1 MIGETDLRVTAV
13 SPLPE
18 GFKDALAAR
27 VRTLRGELEA
37 WIVLH
42 PEFRHSLVPV
52 PLSCSAPPP
61 EIVRRM
67 TEASA
72 IAGVGPF
79 AAVAGTIAQ
88 MAAESL
94 VDRSP
99 DLIIENGGDI
109 FMYSRRD
116 RVVGLLP
123 DPESGVLIGLNVAA
137 SACPLAL
144 CASSATIGHSLSFGQ
159 GELVLVRSPDGA
171 LADAL
176 ATALCNRL
184 QGPGDVKAVVDYARR
199 FVKHGLTGIFRP
211 VRGSHRRLG
220 RHGADGGGARF
231 LKSGGSLGGG
241 GTFLKAGAPFPSFP
255 KTAGAEPFPPFPK
268 GYIPARSLFRHRVPF
283 VMNLISM
290 PKCSNHYY
298 GKRHAH
304 HHATCT

>member
-1 MIGETDLRVTAV
+1 MGRTVKGIHLDPHRGYRERCAPRDGEHGFQLVIGETDLRVTAV

-27 VRTLRGELEA
+27 VRTLRGELET

-123 DPESGVLIGLNVAA
+123 DPESGVVIGLNVAA

-184 QGPGDVKAVVDYARR
+184 QGPGDVKAAVGYARR
-199 FVKHGLTGIFRP
+199 FVKHGLTGIF
-211 VRGSHRRLG
+211 
-220 RHGADGGGARF
+220 AQCGGAIGVWGDME
-231 LKSGGSLGGG
+231 L
-241 GTFLKAGAPFPSFP
+241 
-255 KTAGAEPFPPFPK
+255 TAVEQD
-268 GYIPARSLFRHRVPF
+268 S
-283 VMNLISM
+283 
-290 PKCSNHYY
+290 
-298 GKRHAH
+298 
-304 HHATCT
+304 

>member
-1 MIGETDLRVTAV
+1 MGRTVKGIHLDPHRGYRERCAPRDGEHGFQLVIGETDLRVTAV

-176 ATALCNRL
+176 ATALYNRL
-184 QGPGDVKAVVDYARR
+184 QGPGDVKAVVGYARR
-199 FVKHGLTGIFRP
+199 FVKHGLTGIF
-211 VRGSHRRLG
+211 
-220 RHGADGGGARF
+220 AQCGGAIGVWGDME
-231 LKSGGSLGGG
+231 L
-241 GTFLKAGAPFPSFP
+241 
-255 KTAGAEPFPPFPK
+255 TAVEQD
-268 GYIPARSLFRHRVPF
+268 S
-283 VMNLISM
+283 
-290 PKCSNHYY
+290 
-298 GKRHAH
+298 
-304 HHATCT
+304 

>member
-1 MIGETDLRVTAV
+1 MGRTVKGIHLDPHRGYRERCAPRDGEHGFQLVIGETDLRVTAV

-52 PLSCSAPPP
+52 QLSCSAPPP

-123 DPESGVLIGLNVAA
+123 DPESGVVIGLNVAA

-159 GELVLVRSPDGA
+159 GELVLVRSLDGA

-176 ATALCNRL
+176 ATVQPSARPRRRQSRGGLCPALREAWAHR
-184 QGPGDVKAVVDYARR
+184 D
-199 FVKHGLTGIFRP
+199 FRP

-231 LKSGGSLGGG
+231 LKSGGSLGDGG
-241 GTFLKAGAPFPSFP
+241 ERF
-255 KTAGAEPFPPFPK
+255 
-268 GYIPARSLFRHRVPF
+268 
-283 VMNLISM
+283 
-290 PKCSNHYY
+290 
-298 GKRHAH
+298 
-304 HHATCT
+304 

>member
-1 MIGETDLRVTAV
+1 MGRTVKGIHLDPHRGYRERCAPRDGEHGFQLVIGETDLRVTAV

-99 DLIIENGGDI
+99 DLIIE
-109 FMYSRRD
+109 
-116 RVVGLLP
+116 
-123 DPESGVLIGLNVAA
+123 LNVAA

-184 QGPGDVKAVVDYARR
+184 QGPGDVKAVVGYARR
-199 FVKHGLTGIFRP
+199 FVKHGLTGIF
-211 VRGSHRRLG
+211 
-220 RHGADGGGARF
+220 AQCGGAIGVWGDME
-231 LKSGGSLGGG
+231 L
-241 GTFLKAGAPFPSFP
+241 
-255 KTAGAEPFPPFPK
+255 TAVEQD
-268 GYIPARSLFRHRVPF
+268 S
-283 VMNLISM
+283 
-290 PKCSNHYY
+290 
-298 GKRHAH
+298 
-304 HHATCT
+304 

>member
-1 MIGETDLRVTAV
+1 MGRTVKGIHLDPHRRYRERCAPRDGEHGFQLVIGETDLRVTAV

-52 PLSCSAPPP
+52 QLSCSVPPP

-67 TEASA
+67 ADASA

-79 AAVAGTIAQ
+79 AAV
-88 MAAESL
+88 
-94 VDRSP
+94 
-99 DLIIENGGDI
+99 
-109 FMYSRRD
+109 
-116 RVVGLLP
+116 

-199 FVKHGLTGIFRP
+199 FVKHGLTGIF
-211 VRGSHRRLG
+211 
-220 RHGADGGGARF
+220 AQCGGAIGVWGDME
-231 LKSGGSLGGG
+231 L
-241 GTFLKAGAPFPSFP
+241 
-255 KTAGAEPFPPFPK
+255 TAVEQD
-268 GYIPARSLFRHRVPF
+268 S
-283 VMNLISM
+283 
-290 PKCSNHYY
+290 
-298 GKRHAH
+298 
-304 HHATCT
+304 

>member
-1 MIGETDLRVTAV
+1 MGRTVKGIHLDPHRGYRERCAPRDGEHGFQLVIGETDLRVTAV

-79 AAVAGTIAQ
+79 ATVAGTIAQ

-184 QGPGDVKAVVDYARR
+184 QGPGDVKAVAM
-199 FVKHGLTGIFRP
+199 P
-211 VRGSHRRLG
+211 
-220 RHGADGGGARF
+220 GA
-231 LKSGGSLGGG
+231 S
-241 GTFLKAGAPFPSFP
+241 
-255 KTAGAEPFPPFPK
+255 
-268 GYIPARSLFRHRVPF
+268 
-283 VMNLISM
+283 
-290 PKCSNHYY
+290 
-298 GKRHAH
+298 
-304 HHATCT
+304 

>member
-1 MIGETDLRVTAV
+1 MGRTVKGIHLDPHRRYRERCAPRDGEHGFQLVIGETDLRVTAV

-27 VRTLRGELEA
+27 VRTLRGELET

-52 PLSCSAPPP
+52 PLSCSVPPP

-109 FMYSRRD
+109 FIYSRR
-116 RVVGLLP
+116 
-123 DPESGVLIGLNVAA
+123 
-137 SACPLAL
+137 
-144 CASSATIGHSLSFGQ
+144 
-159 GELVLVRSPDGA
+159 ELVLVRSPDGA

-199 FVKHGLTGIFRP
+199 FVKHGLTGIF
-211 VRGSHRRLG
+211 
-220 RHGADGGGARF
+220 AQCGGAIGVWGDME
-231 LKSGGSLGGG
+231 L
-241 GTFLKAGAPFPSFP
+241 
-255 KTAGAEPFPPFPK
+255 TAVEQD
-268 GYIPARSLFRHRVPF
+268 S
-283 VMNLISM
+283 
-290 PKCSNHYY
+290 
-298 GKRHAH
+298 
-304 HHATCT
+304 

>member
-1 MIGETDLRVTAV
+1 MKGIHLDPHRRYRERCVPREGECGFQIVIGETDLRVTAV

-27 VRTLRGELEA
+27 VRALRSELEA

-52 PLSCSAPPP
+52 PLSCPVPPP

-67 TEASA
+67 AEASA

-94 VDRSP
+94 SDRSP

-199 FVKHGLTGIFRP
+199 FVKHGLTGIF
-211 VRGSHRRLG
+211 
-220 RHGADGGGARF
+220 AQCGGAVGVWGDME
-231 LKSGGSLGGG
+231 L
-241 GTFLKAGAPFPSFP
+241 
-255 KTAGAEPFPPFPK
+255 TAVEHNA
-268 GYIPARSLFRHRVPF
+268 
-283 VMNLISM
+283 
-290 PKCSNHYY
+290 
-298 GKRHAH
+298 
-304 HHATCT
+304 

>member
-1 MIGETDLRVTAV
+1 MGRTVKGIHLDPHRGYRERCAPRDGEHGFQLVIGETDLRVTAV

-99 DLIIENGGDI
+99 DLII
-109 FMYSRRD
+109 
-116 RVVGLLP
+116 
-123 DPESGVLIGLNVAA
+123 
-137 SACPLAL
+137 
-144 CASSATIGHSLSFGQ
+144 
-159 GELVLVRSPDGA
+159 
-171 LADAL
+171 
-176 ATALCNRL
+176 
-184 QGPGDVKAVVDYARR
+184 
-199 FVKHGLTGIFRP
+199 
-211 VRGSHRRLG
+211 
-220 RHGADGGGARF
+220 
-231 LKSGGSLGGG
+231 
-241 GTFLKAGAPFPSFP
+241 
-255 KTAGAEPFPPFPK
+255 
-268 GYIPARSLFRHRVPF
+268 
-283 VMNLISM
+283 
-290 PKCSNHYY
+290 
-298 GKRHAH
+298 
-304 HHATCT
+304 

>member
-1 MIGETDLRVTAV
+1 MGRTVKGIHLDPHRGYRERCAPRDGEHGFQLVIGETDLRVTAV

-52 PLSCSAPPP
+52 QLSCSAPPP

-159 GELVLVRSPDGA
+159 SWCLCAPRTGRWRTRWRRRCATVCKAPATSKPWWAMPGA
-171 LADAL
+171 
-176 ATALCNRL
+176 
-184 QGPGDVKAVVDYARR
+184 
-199 FVKHGLTGIFRP
+199 
-211 VRGSHRRLG
+211 S
-220 RHGADGGGARF
+220 
-231 LKSGGSLGGG
+231 
-241 GTFLKAGAPFPSFP
+241 
-255 KTAGAEPFPPFPK
+255 
-268 GYIPARSLFRHRVPF
+268 
-283 VMNLISM
+283 
-290 PKCSNHYY
+290 
-298 GKRHAH
+298 
-304 HHATCT
+304 

>member
-1 MIGETDLRVTAV
+1 
-13 SPLPE
+13 
-18 GFKDALAAR
+18 
-27 VRTLRGELEA
+27 
-37 WIVLH
+37 
-42 PEFRHSLVPV
+42 
-52 PLSCSAPPP
+52 
-61 EIVRRM
+61 M

-184 QGPGDVKAVVDYARR
+184 QGPGDVKAVVGYARR
-199 FVKHGLTGIFRP
+199 FVKHGSPGFSP
-211 VRGSHRRLG
+211 SAGSHRRLG

-231 LKSGGSLGGG
+231 LKSGGSLGDGG
-241 GTFLKAGAPFPSFP
+241 ERF
-255 KTAGAEPFPPFPK
+255 
-268 GYIPARSLFRHRVPF
+268 
-283 VMNLISM
+283 
-290 PKCSNHYY
+290 
-298 GKRHAH
+298 
-304 HHATCT
+304 

>member
-1 MIGETDLRVTAV
+1 M
-13 SPLPE
+13 
-18 GFKDALAAR
+18 
-27 VRTLRGELEA
+27 RTLRGELEA

-159 GELVLVRSPDGA
+159 GELVLVRSLDGA

-184 QGPGDVKAVVDYARR
+184 QGPGDVKAVVGYARR
-199 FVKHGLTGIFRP
+199 FVKHGLTGIF
-211 VRGSHRRLG
+211 
-220 RHGADGGGARF
+220 AQCGGAIGVWGDME
-231 LKSGGSLGGG
+231 L
-241 GTFLKAGAPFPSFP
+241 
-255 KTAGAEPFPPFPK
+255 TAVEQD
-268 GYIPARSLFRHRVPF
+268 S
-283 VMNLISM
+283 
-290 PKCSNHYY
+290 
-298 GKRHAH
+298 
-304 HHATCT
+304 

>member
-1 MIGETDLRVTAV
+1 MTAV

-52 PLSCSAPPP
+52 PLSCSVPPS

-67 TEASA
+67 ADASA

-144 CASSATIGHSLSFGQ
+144 CASSATIGHS
-159 GELVLVRSPDGA
+159 PDGA

-199 FVKHGLTGIFRP
+199 FVKHGLTGIF
-211 VRGSHRRLG
+211 
-220 RHGADGGGARF
+220 AQCGGAIGVWGDME
-231 LKSGGSLGGG
+231 L
-241 GTFLKAGAPFPSFP
+241 
-255 KTAGAEPFPPFPK
+255 TAVEQD
-268 GYIPARSLFRHRVPF
+268 S
-283 VMNLISM
+283 
-290 PKCSNHYY
+290 
-298 GKRHAH
+298 
-304 HHATCT
+304 

>member
-1 MIGETDLRVTAV
+1 MGRTVKGIHLDPHRGYRERCAPRDGEHGFQLVIGETDLRVTAV

-159 GELVLVRSPDGA
+159 
-171 LADAL
+171 DAL

-184 QGPGDVKAVVDYARR
+184 QGPGDVKAVVGYARR
-199 FVKHGLTGIFRP
+199 FVKHGLTGIF
-211 VRGSHRRLG
+211 
-220 RHGADGGGARF
+220 AQCGGAIGVWGDME
-231 LKSGGSLGGG
+231 L
-241 GTFLKAGAPFPSFP
+241 
-255 KTAGAEPFPPFPK
+255 TAVEQD
-268 GYIPARSLFRHRVPF
+268 S
-283 VMNLISM
+283 
-290 PKCSNHYY
+290 
-298 GKRHAH
+298 
-304 HHATCT
+304 

>member
-1 MIGETDLRVTAV
+1 MGRTVKGIHLDPHRGYRERCAPRDGEHGFQLVIGETDLRVTAV

-116 RVVGLLP
+116 RVVWI
-123 DPESGVLIGLNVAA
+123 SKRNI
-137 SACPLAL
+137 
-144 CASSATIGHSLSFGQ
+144 
-159 GELVLVRSPDGA
+159 
-171 LADAL
+171 
-176 ATALCNRL
+176 
-184 QGPGDVKAVVDYARR
+184 
-199 FVKHGLTGIFRP
+199 
-211 VRGSHRRLG
+211 
-220 RHGADGGGARF
+220 
-231 LKSGGSLGGG
+231 
-241 GTFLKAGAPFPSFP
+241 
-255 KTAGAEPFPPFPK
+255 K
-268 GYIPARSLFRHRVPF
+268 GW
-283 VMNLISM
+283 
-290 PKCSNHYY
+290 
-298 GKRHAH
+298 
-304 HHATCT
+304 